1 MSTWFDY
8 VATAKILIFG
18 LLVGTAL
25 PALFAIGVRL
35 GAAAD
40 GSTEHRRELTLL
52 RWMIFALLLTVVLAG
67 VLFIARDFIE
77 HRIGWQWDDWGRWDE
92 VFGALNRRNIA
103 ADMFLPV
110 SARGS

>member
-1 MSTWFDY
+1 MNNLSTWFDY

-35 GAAAD
+35 GDAAD
-40 GSTEHRRELTLL
+40 GPTEHRRELTLL
-52 RWMIFALLLTVVLAG
+52 RWMIFALLLAVVLAG

-77 HRIGWQWDDWGRWDE
+77 HRIGWQWDDWGNWDD
-92 VFGALNRRNIA
+92 VFGRE
-103 ADMFLPV
+103 
-110 SARGS
+110 

>member
-1 MSTWFDY
+1 MNTLSTWFNY

-18 LLVGTAL
+18 LLIGTAL

-40 GSTEHRRELTLL
+40 GPTGHQRALNVLRWAVFTLL
-52 RWMIFALLLTVVLAG
+52 SVAVLAG

-77 HRIGWQWDDWGRWDE
+77 HRIGWQWDDWGGWDD
-92 VFGALNRRNIA
+92 VFGLE
-103 ADMFLPV
+103 
-110 SARGS
+110 

>member
-1 MSTWFDY
+1 MTTLSSWFDY

-35 GAAAD
+35 GDAAD
-40 GSTEHRRELTLL
+40 ATTQHRRELILL
-52 RWMIFALLLTVVLAG
+52 RWMVFAVLIAAVAVG

-77 HRIGWQWDDWGRWDE
+77 HRIGWQWEDWGNWDE
-92 VFGALNRRNIA
+92 VFGF
-103 ADMFLPV
+103 D
-110 SARGS
+110 